1 MRSVRAGAVTGIV
14 GFLLI
19 LIGLFSLLGR
29 CAVPGA
35 PCPSPSPNEIAAY
48 LGLALLVL
56 GVILL
61 LRAGWHG
68 RAAGWMLAAVA
79 IVPVTWFVYEL
90 ARQGICPML
99 SDPEVAQA
107 CLEAYGEMTAPI
119 LSYGAAGLVLLV
131 GWLRWRRLRAVSPSP
146 GG

>member
-1 MRSVRAGAVTGIV
+1 MRGIRAGAVAGVV
-14 GFLLI
+14 GLLLI
-19 LIGLFSLLGR
+19 FVGLFSLLGR

-68 RAAGWMLAAVA
+68 RAAGWVLAAVA
-79 IVPVTWFVYEL
+79 IVPVTWFTYEL

-99 SDPEVAQA
+99 SDPAVAQA
-107 CLEAYGEMTAPI
+107 CLEAYGEMTAPM

-131 GWLRWRRLRAVSPSP
+131 GLLRWRRLRAARPSS